1 MSFTVSGYIEGVA
14 YDVTVNPAADAGEG
28 EPVTTGSPN
37 ALALLDR
44 HAGEMV
50 SVTPTGPSYTVDP
63 ASRSGEAIL
72 GALMALTEVRQT
84 SGDVPQVIP
93 PHILGAIY

>member
-1 MSFTVSGYIEGVA
+1 MSFTVSGYTEGVA
-14 YDVTVNPAADAGEG
+14 YDVTVNPAAGEG

-93 PHILGAIY
+93 PKILGAIY